1 MKKRLSLILVLML
14 LLTLVAGCGEKGKT
28 NDTPAPDKPDGE
40 VETPVDTPDDSEN
53 ALGDSDAMVYRSLY
67 SGEISSMNYLVEGAT
82 NEQSVGANVIDT
94 LVEYDAFGDLIPGL
108 AEDWKV
114 SEDGLTWT
122 FYLREGQKWVDHTGT
137 PVAEVTAHDF
147 VSAAKYVCDPKNESG
162 TDYMIL
168 DLIEGAEDYYSTISD
183 YYAELAE
190 GAEMIAEDAGVDFGT
205 VGVKAIDD
213 YTLEYTTN
221 DNYPFFPT
229 CLTYVCY
236 MPAYGPLLDELGLD
250 FGTAVDRM
258 YYNGSY
264 IVTQYEPQVTRVY
277 EKNYLNWD
285 ADNVHITKLEYTYN
299 PEAATL
305 APTMVLRGEIDYAE
319 ISNNIIDEWLENYSE
334 YVSKGRAVPDY
345 SYFYT
350 FNFRPGSGNP
360 ERIATWE
367 ENGWEPEN
375 WQKAISNNNFR
386 HAIMSA
392 FDRDYSMYALEPDPE
407 VRKTVVQHS
416 ITPMTFTGVDGVDY
430 AQLPAFDNV
439 HQYFYDLDKAAEYKE
454 KAIEELTEMGV
465 TLPVKVLLSYRS
477 DMSDWEEECVL
488 IKQQLES
495 ALGTDFIECVLYGGP
510 ADSFLTQVR
519 RNGMYGF
526 MRCNWGADYEDPS
539 TWAQPFALDDSIRES
554 DNVVQANSYNDM
566 DYVLTEGIENDT
578 TPILKAYYEKVN
590 EAKGIADTA
599 ARYKAFSEAEAML
612 VENAFVVPYFIY
624 PASYQAT
631 RVNLFEGQY
640 APCGVSNLRYK
651 YQKLYD
657 DFIDMDLYTERY
669 EEWLDEMGVN

>member
-1 MKKRLSLILVLML
+1 MKKRLSLLLVLML
-14 LLTLVAGCGEKGKT
+14 LVTLVAGCGGNGKT
-28 NDTPAPDKPDGE
+28 DDTPAPDKPGE
-40 VETPVDTPDDSEN
+40 EAETPTETPEDTEN

-67 SGEISSMNYLVEGAT
+67 SGEISSMNYLIEGAT

-94 LVEYDAFGDLIPGL
+94 LVEYDSFGDLIPGL
-108 AEDWKV
+108 AESWEV
-114 SEDGLTWT
+114 SDDGLTWT
-122 FYLREGQKWVDHTGT
+122 FHLREGEKWIDSTGT

-147 VSAAKYVCDPKNESG
+147 VAAAKYVCDPKNESG

-168 DLIEGAEDYYSTISD
+168 DLIEGAEDYYSQISD
-183 YYAELAE
+183 YYSELGE
-190 GAEMIAEDAGVDFGT
+190 GEEMIAEEAGVDFAT
-205 VGVKAIDD
+205 VGVKALDD

-236 MPAYGPLLDELGLD
+236 MPAYGPQLDELGLD
-250 FGTAVDRM
+250 FGTAADRM
-258 YYNGSY
+258 YYNGAY

-305 APTMVLRGEIDYAE
+305 APTMVLRDEIDYSS
-319 ISNNIIDEWLENYSE
+319 IPNNIIDEWLSQYSD

-386 HAIMSA
+386 HAIMSG
-392 FDRDYSMYALEPDPE
+392 FDRDYSMYALEPDAE
-407 VRKTVVQHS
+407 VRKTVTQHS
-416 ITPMTFTGVDGVDY
+416 VTPMTFTGVDGVDY
-430 AQLPAFDNV
+430 AQLPEFDGV

-454 KAIEELTEMGV
+454 KAIAELTEMGV

-539 TWAQPFALDDSIRES
+539 TWAQPFAIDDSVRES

-578 TPILKAYYEKVN
+578 TPILKAYYEKVD
-590 EAKGIADTA
+590 EAKGIAETA
-599 ARYKAFSEAEAML
+599 ARYQAFAEAEAML

-624 PASYQAT
+624 PASYVAT
-631 RVNLFEGQY
+631 RVNIFEGQY

-657 DFIDMDLYTERY
+657 DFVNMDQYTERF
-669 EEWLDEMGVN
+669 EEWLDKMGVN